1 MSQAS
6 NYLEEAILNY
16 FFRNQV
22 VAQPTAVYVALYI
35 NDPTDADTGTE
46 ISGGGY
52 SRKQVTFGAPAQ
64 VGDKGVISNNG
75 KIEFDI
81 ATTDW
86 GNVAYWTVRT
96 AATAGYQLCHGS
108 FSRVENVLSGNR
120 FTIEVGNLQVSQ
132 E

>member
-6 NYLEEAILNY
+6 NYLEEAILIT
-16 FFRNQV
+16 FRNQA
-22 VAQPTAVYVALYI
+22 VAQPTTIYLALYI

-46 ISGGGY
+46 VSGGGY

-64 VGDKGVISNNG
+64 TGDKGVISNNA

-86 GNVAYWTVRT
+86 GSVSHWGLRT
-96 AATAGYQLCHGS
+96 AASGGSLLCRGS
-108 FSRVENVLSGNR
+108 FSRVENVQSGNR
-120 FTIEVGNLQVSQ
+120 LTIEIGNLQISM

>member
-16 FFRNQV
+16 FFRNQA
-22 VAQPTAVYVALYI
+22 VAQPTTIYLALYI

-46 ISGGGY
+46 VSGGGY
-52 SRKQVTFGAPAQ
+52 SRKQVTFEAPVQA
-64 VGDKGVISNNG
+64 GGKAVISNNT

-86 GNVAYWTVRT
+86 GSVTHWGIQT
-96 AATAGYQLCHGS
+96 AASGGSLLCRGS
-108 FSRVENVLSGNR
+108 FSRVENVQSGNR
-120 FTIEVGNLQVSQ
+120 LTIEIGNLQISM

>member
-6 NYLEEAILNY
+6 NYVEEAILNY

-22 VAQPTAVYVALYI
+22 VTQPTVVYLALYI

-52 SRKQVTFGAPAQ
+52 SRKQVVFGAPAQ
-64 VGDKGVISNNG
+64 VGDKAVISNNA

-86 GNVAYWTVRT
+86 GQVSHWALRT
-96 AATAGYQLCHGS
+96 AAGGGNMLCRGS
-108 FSRVENVLSGNR
+108 WSRVENILSGNR
-120 FTIEVGNLQVSQ
+120 FTVEAGNLQVSM

>member
-16 FFRNQV
+16 FFRNQAV
-22 VAQPTAVYVALYI
+22 PQPTAVYLALYI

-52 SRKQVTFGAPAQ
+52 SRKQITFGAPTQ
-64 VGDKGVISNNG
+64 IGDKAVMSNNA
-75 KIEFDI
+75 KVEFDI

-86 GNVAYWTVRT
+86 GVVSHWAVRT
-96 AATAGYQLCHGS
+96 ASGGGYMLCKGG
-108 FSRVENVLSGNR
+108 FSRTENVLSGNR
-120 FTIEVGNLQVSQ
+120 FTIEAGNLQVSQ

>member
-16 FFRNQV
+16 FFRNQA
-22 VAQPTAVYVALYI
+22 VAQPTTLYLALYI

-46 ISGGGY
+46 VSGGGY
-52 SRKQVTFGAPAQ
+52 SRKQVTFGAPVQ
-64 VGDKGVISNNG
+64 TGDKCVILNNA

-86 GNVAYWTVRT
+86 GNVTHWGIRT
-96 AATAGYQLCHGS
+96 AASGGNLLCRGS
-108 FSRVENVLSGNR
+108 FNRIENIQSGNR
-120 FTIEVGNLQVSQ
+120 LTIEIGNLQISM

>member
-16 FFRNQV
+16 FFRNQA
-22 VAQPTAVYVALYI
+22 VAQPTTLYLALYI
-35 NDPTDADTGTE
+35 NDPTDADTGIE
-46 ISGGGY
+46 VSGGGY
-52 SRKQVTFGAPAQ
+52 SRKQVTFGAPVQ
-64 VGDKGVISNNG
+64 TGDKCVISNNA

-86 GNVAYWTVRT
+86 GNISHWGIRT
-96 AATAGYQLCHGS
+96 AASGGSLLCRGS
-108 FSRVENVLSGNR
+108 FSRIENVQSGNR
-120 FTIEVGNLQVSQ
+120 LTIEIGNLQISM

>member
-1 MSQAS
+1 MAQAS

-16 FFRNQV
+16 FFRNQA
-22 VAQPTAVYVALYI
+22 VAQPTAIHLALYI

-46 ISGGGY
+46 VSGGGY
-52 SRKQVTFGAPAQ
+52 ARKQVTFGAPAQ
-64 VGDKGVISNNG
+64 TGDKGVISNNA

-86 GNVAYWTVRT
+86 GLVSHWGLRT
-96 AATAGYQLCHGS
+96 AATGGNLLCRGS
-108 FSRVENVLSGNR
+108 FSRVENVQSGNR
-120 FTIEVGNLQVSQ
+120 LTIEVGNLQVSM

>member
-22 VAQPTAVYVALYI
+22 VTQPTTLYLALYI

-46 ISGGGY
+46 VSGGGY

-64 VGDKGVISNNG
+64 IGDKCVISNNA

-86 GNVAYWTVRT
+86 GSVSHWGIRT
-96 AATAGYQLCHGS
+96 AASGGNLLCRGS
-108 FSRVENVLSGNR
+108 FSRVENVQSGNR
-120 FTIEVGNLQVSQ
+120 LTIEIGNLQISM

>member
-6 NYLEEAILNY
+6 NYLEEAILNH
-16 FFRNQV
+16 FFRNQAA
-22 VAQPTAVYVALYI
+22 AQPTTIYLALYI

-46 ISGGGY
+46 VSGGGY

-64 VGDKGVISNNG
+64 TGDKGVISNNA

-86 GNVAYWTVRT
+86 GSVSHWGVRT
-96 AATAGYQLCHGS
+96 AVSGGILLCRGS
-108 FSRVENVLSGNR
+108 FSRVEDVHSGNR
-120 FTIEVGNLQVSQ
+120 LTIEMGNLQISM

>member
-6 NYLEEAILNY
+6 NYLEEAVLNY
-16 FFRNQV
+16 FFRNQAI
-22 VAQPTAVYVALYI
+22 AQPTALYLALYI

-46 ISGGGY
+46 VSGGAY
-52 SRKQVTFGAPAQ
+52 TRKQATFGTPAQ
-64 VGDKGVISNNG
+64 TGNKAVISNNA

-86 GNVAYWTVRT
+86 GNVSHWGIRT
-96 AATAGYQLCHGS
+96 AATVGNLLCSGA
-108 FSRVENVLSGNR
+108 FSRVENVQTGNR
-120 FTIEVGNLQVSQ
+120 FTIEIGNLQVSM